1 MTIKS
6 RKPATFIFWGLYI
19 SLLIGIG
26 FAAYFMFYPGA
37 VFIFVA
43 LLEFILLAGTVIV
56 FFIWRSGSRWWIPA
70 LCIIGILFL
79 YILASGGTRLAQS
92 MYWINHNPD
101 VYEEGRIVDGRAGGT
116 ASLDPGIV
124 ERSRPAVLKMAFRV
138 GDEGVGQGGGI
149 ILRLG
154 EIIPI
159 GGKPRFYDCSYQDMF
174 SETLQVS
181 NPSGQGYVSVSA
193 PPGVKISLGKPDA
206 PDPRDFLLNAF
217 VANVGKYRTDLRV
230 PLYYQPNIA
239 LRHEIH
245 CKVEEGSLK
254 PGETVELTLGDRSH
268 GGPGWKMPD
277 GEAGADLVLYVDSSG
292 DGLYRMAAYS
302 TLEVGG
308 GEAAAL
314 QVIAPSTPALGEDF
328 TFVVKAVDDQGFPAM
343 LYRGTVSILPQ
354 EGIDCA
360 AGSYVFKQ
368 GDRGAATFKARVTL
382 PGTYRIAV
390 RQDSP
395 GRVYDSNPLL
405 VGEVAGLHIYWG
417 DLHQHTTLGKDA
429 NRTPEWVFQRNRDV
443 DLLDYAA
450 LSIHD
455 LFEYWGLP
463 PDTGEL
469 AYLRQVTD
477 KYNEVGRFV
486 TLNGYEWSSLPQG
499 HRNIY
504 YTAGE
509 DPVMFPY
516 DLIEDPGA
524 LRTALEGSKYMV
536 IPHHPAWRFLH
547 SGIPFNWGGRDWE
560 QERLVEIYSKHG
572 SSDYYEGPYP
582 IHHDFT
588 PFFIYLLGGNSNRAH
603 KGDGSYVR
611 EALADGYRLGIV
623 AGGDNHWAI
632 GGKSFG
638 SNITRDYR
646 PGLQATYAPE
656 LTRLG
661 LYKAMW
667 ERYTYGTTGARIII
681 DFKVNGYPMGSETAA
696 DSRSQPTVYYMVK
709 GTAPVKSIEVWKYS
723 KSKGYELFEFDGK
736 GKNDVQGQFSDD
748 GFSQD
753 SLYFMKVVQE
763 DGNLAWSS
771 PVWVRE

>member
-1 MTIKS
+1 MTIKTN
-6 RKPATFIFWGLYI
+6 KLAVFIYWGLYI

-37 VFIFVA
+37 VFIFVV
-43 LLEFILLAGTVIV
+43 LLEFILFVGAVIV
-56 FFIWRSGSRWWIPA
+56 FFIWRKGSRWRVPV
-70 LCIIGILFL
+70 LCITGILFL
-79 YILASGGTRLAQS
+79 YILASGGTRIAQS
-92 MYWINHNPD
+92 FYWINHNPD
-101 VYEEGRIVDGRAGGT
+101 IYTDGWIVEGQAGGT

-124 ERSRPAVLKMAFRV
+124 ERSKPAELRLLFRV
-138 GDEGVGQGGGI
+138 GEEGIGQGGGI

-181 NPSGQGYVSVSA
+181 NPVGQGYVSVSA

-217 VANVGKYRTDLRV
+217 VTNVGKYRPNLTA

-239 LRHEIH
+239 LRHEVH
-245 CKVEEGSLK
+245 CKVEEGILK
-254 PGETVELTLGDRSH
+254 PGDSVELTLGDRSR
-268 GGPGWKMPD
+268 GGLGWKMPG

-308 GEAAAL
+308 GEFAAL
-314 QVIAPSTPALGEDF
+314 QVIAPSTPALDEGF

-343 LYRGTVSILPQ
+343 LCGGAVSILPQ
-354 EGIDCA
+354 EGIDYA
-360 AGSYVFKQ
+360 TDSYVFKQ
-368 GDRGAATFKARVTL
+368 GDRGAAKFNACITR
-382 PGTYRIAV
+382 PGTYRIAA
-390 RQDSP
+390 RD
-395 GRVYDSNPLL
+395 GLTGMVYNSNP
-405 VGEVAGLHIYWG
+405 VVVSDVPGLHIYWG

-429 NRTPEWVFQRNRDV
+429 NRNPEWVFQRNRDA
-443 DLLDYAA
+443 DLLDFAA
-450 LSIHD
+450 ISMHD

-463 PDTGEL
+463 PDAGEL

-477 KYNEVGRFV
+477 KYNEAGSFV
-486 TLNGYEWSSLPQG
+486 TLNGYEWTSLPQG

-504 YTAGE
+504 FAEGE

-516 DLIEDPGA
+516 DVIKDPGS
-524 LRTALEGSKYMV
+524 LRTALGDREYMV
-536 IPHHPAWRFLH
+536 IPHHTAWRFLY
-547 SGIPFNWGGRDWE
+547 SGLAFNWGARDWE
-560 QERLVEIYSKHG
+560 QARLVEIYSKHG

-603 KGDGSYVR
+603 RGDGSYVR
-611 EALADGYRLGIV
+611 EALANGYRPGIV

-638 SNITRDYR
+638 SNVTRDYQT
-646 PGLQATYAPE
+646 GLQATYAPE
-656 LTRLG
+656 LTRQG

-667 ERYTYGTTGARIII
+667 DRHTYGTTGARIII
-681 DFKVNGYPMGSETAA
+681 DFKVNGSPMGSEITAGNGRLLV
-696 DSRSQPTVYYMVK
+696 DYMVK
-709 GTAPVKSIEVWKYS
+709 GTAPVRNIEVWKYS
-723 KSKGYELFEFDGK
+723 KSKGYELFEFEGK
-736 GKNDVQGQFSDD
+736 GMNDVHGQFSDD

-753 SLYFMKVVQE
+753 SFYFMKVVQE

-771 PVWVRE
+771 PVWVQKF